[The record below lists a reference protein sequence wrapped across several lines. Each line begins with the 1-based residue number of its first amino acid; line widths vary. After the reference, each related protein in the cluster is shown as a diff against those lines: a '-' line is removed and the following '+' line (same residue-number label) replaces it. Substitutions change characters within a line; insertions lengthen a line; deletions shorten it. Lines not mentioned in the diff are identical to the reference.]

1 MVDIAFSPG
10 VKILTWSPKDKG
22 IITAVIEKGRD
33 RLSLSPG
40 LVFLAPVGNIK
51 NQASPRENR
60 FGITVGPEEKITV
73 TYNRKTGYSLDIP
86 ACALL
91 DYQGVLK
98 NEHEM
103 FWEIYPPMPTDDT
116 EITGKEMFAVFSLIV
131 QVPKNTP
138 LTIDVL
144 IEGRVKGDL
153 WGVIPLKG
161 SAVF

>member
-10 VKILTWSPKDKG
+10 AKILTWSPKYRG
-22 IITAVIEKGRD
+22 IITAVIEKGRE
-33 RLSLSPG
+33 RLTLSPG
-40 LVFLAPVGNIK
+40 LVFLGPVGNIK

-60 FGITVGPEEKITV
+60 FGIPVGPEEKITV
-73 TYNRKTGYSLDIP
+73 TYSKKTGYSLDIP

-91 DYQGVLK
+91 DSLGVLK

-103 FWEIYPPMPTDDT
+103 FWEIYPPLPTEDT
-116 EITGKEMFAVFSLIV
+116 VITGNEMHAVFSLIV

-138 LTIDVL
+138 LTIDAL